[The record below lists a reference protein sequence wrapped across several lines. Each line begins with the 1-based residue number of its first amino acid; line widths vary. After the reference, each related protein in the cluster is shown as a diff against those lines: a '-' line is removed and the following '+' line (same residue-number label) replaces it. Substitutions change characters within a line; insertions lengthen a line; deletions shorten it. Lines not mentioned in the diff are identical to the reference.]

1 MSSVYYVGVKHQKSS
16 DSYKPKK
23 RPAARHML
31 AMNKTER
38 RGKQSF
44 NHSTGESVKS
54 TKLTSRNMLP
64 VTAFWHVIR
73 DLREISLLS

>member
-31 AMNKTER
+31 AINKTER
-38 RGKQSF
+38 TPKHTF
-44 NHSTGESVKS
+44 NHSTGDSVKS